1 MTAPSDASRRP
12 RDAGLF
18 TVMRRA
24 GPRNVSVPSAQS
36 RYARVPTNSQ
46 SRSLIRNRRVLYQ
59 LLCAVSARD
68 EVRSVDYAEARE
80 DISVSNASMKFKAL
94 WIEGFILRRESTA
107 ESGGLEHVYSRIA

>member
-59 LLCAVSARD
+59 LLCAVSEALRAFLD
-68 EVRSVDYAEARE
+68 EV
-80 DISVSNASMKFKAL
+80 
-94 WIEGFILRRESTA
+94 LRKTGVATLLTERPA
-107 ESGGLEHVYSRIA
+107 

>member
-59 LLCAVSARD
+59 LLCAVSP
-68 EVRSVDYAEARE
+68 
-80 DISVSNASMKFKAL
+80 ISTNLFFATIVVS
-94 WIEGFILRRESTA
+94 
-107 ESGGLEHVYSRIA
+107 IAMFLSKP

>member
-59 LLCAVSARD
+59 LLCAVSLFTSWIAAM
-68 EVRSVDYAEARE
+68 S
-80 DISVSNASMKFKAL
+80 ISPDFMRCMEPGPSS
-94 WIEGFILRRESTA
+94 
-107 ESGGLEHVYSRIA
+107 